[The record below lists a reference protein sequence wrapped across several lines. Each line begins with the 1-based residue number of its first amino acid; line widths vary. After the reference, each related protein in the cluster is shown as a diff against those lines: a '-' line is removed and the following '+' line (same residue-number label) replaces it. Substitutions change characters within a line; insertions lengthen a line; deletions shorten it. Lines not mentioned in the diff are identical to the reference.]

1 MMSTPATSLPAGTPP
16 EVASSI
22 TKAWLLYFA
31 IYTVIIITLNLLLG
45 SVYAAILS
53 AFASNP
59 MLMRLGFML
68 VGVIVNA
75 PISFVLFQWAV
86 RANVVPSILAWALQ
100 PDPNAQ

>member
-1 MMSTPATSLPAGTPP
+1 MSTPAASLPAGTPR

-31 IYTVIIITLNLLLG
+31 VYTVIIIVLNLLLG

-53 AFASNP
+53 SMASNP
-59 MLMRLGFML
+59 MLMRLGFMV

-86 RANVVPSILAWALQ
+86 RSNVVPAILSWAQ
-100 PDPNAQ
+100 PTDAGAQ